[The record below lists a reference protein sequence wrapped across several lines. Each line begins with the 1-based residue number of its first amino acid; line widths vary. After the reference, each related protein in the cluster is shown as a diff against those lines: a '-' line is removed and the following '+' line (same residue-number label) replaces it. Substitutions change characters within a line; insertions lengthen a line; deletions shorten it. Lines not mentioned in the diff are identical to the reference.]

1 MLLITMILSI
11 YSIVNNQQPVDWEE
25 IPSSMFSWSCAEIRR
40 KCLIGIRLAERLPSK
55 KENILS
61 GKVMCQSG
69 DRAMGGIVL
78 PDEAGS
84 HD

>member
-1 MLLITMILSI
+1 MILNT
-11 YSIVNNQQPVDWEE
+11 YLIVNNQQPVDWEE
-25 IPSSMFSWSCAEIRR
+25 IPSSMFSSSCVEIRR
-40 KCLIGIRLAERLPSK
+40 KYLISIGLWERLPSK
-55 KENILS
+55 KENIFS
-61 GKVMCQSG
+61 GKVMRHLG

>member
-1 MLLITMILSI
+1 MLLITMILHI

-40 KCLIGIRLAERLPSK
+40 KCLTGIRLGERLPSK
-55 KENILS
+55 RENIFS